1 MINLESFISSYKIE
15 DLEKYN
21 VELQKSLAVQQKVF
35 KDYEEK
41 VKNNINALE
50 EATNELDKLNKIKEV
65 LNKAS
70 EISRDKA
77 VAVIENTVNPM
88 LQGIVG
94 DNYTF
99 KVIPGVLRGK
109 PSVEFK
115 IITDVDGNISEQN
128 PETSCGGGLIDII
141 STALRYS
148 FLSLYDG
155 GINNAAILDEPGRMI
170 STHGSQQY
178 ADFIKYLGTA
188 FNRQTIMC
196 THNPNIAKYADKIIE
211 VSKPHDTAI
220 ISYPDTITI

>member
-15 DLEKYN
+15 DLENYN

-35 KDYEEK
+35 KDCEEK
-41 VKNNINALE
+41 VKNNINTLE
-50 EATNELDKLNKIKEV
+50 EVTNELDKLNKIKEV

-99 KVIPGVLRGK
+99 KVIPGALRGK

-196 THNPNIAKYADKIIE
+196 THNPSIAKYADKIIE

>member
-1 MINLESFISSYKIE
+1 MINLENYISINELKDFKE
-15 DLEKYN
+15 YN
-21 VELQKSLAVQQKVF
+21 VELQKKLAIQQKVSEDCEL
-35 KDYEEK
+35 KEI
-41 VKNNINALE
+41 NN
-50 EATNELDKLNKIKEV
+50 TNLLKETSDKLDKLNKTKEV

-88 LQGIVG
+88 LKGVVG
-94 DNYTF
+94 ENYTF
-99 KVIPGVLRGK
+99 KVVTGILRGK
-109 PSVEFK
+109 PSIDFK
-115 IITDVDGNISEQN
+115 VITNVDGNISEQN

-170 STHGSQQY
+170 STENSKQY
-178 ADFIKYLGTA
+178 ADFIKYLGNA

-211 VSKPHDTAI
+211 VSKPNDTAKI
-220 ISYPDTITI
+220 TYPDSVTI